1 MWRSL
6 TSRRSFEAPR
16 AFAKGARPGGRAPFR
31 VLVARGVR
39 ASICVLRR
47 PDFRTPSA
55 CAGPPMH
62 TYTKLIRGVLKALP
76 IPSLAV
82 GLLLYFLTLALAL
95 VAAVA
100 RWVLGCVLGLFLG
113 WVLPLVPSSSVCGYA
128 FAIAPLVLSLATF
141 VVPGQGRLWRKAV
154 GAHRASAEQV
164 EQLERIV
171 DGFAALDP
179 RAGMPTWCYVLDWPA
194 PLAFVRGRALIV
206 STGLLECEGLVAVLA
221 HELAHLISFDGVLT
235 AAVSRLGLW
244 GDLLAPSEEEQFRRE
259 LEWWI
264 ALPIEAVRWTVR
276 IAGAKWVLSATNW
289 LWAPF
294 WRSRERVADEY
305 AAALGQAAALA
316 DHLEDVE
323 KPRSRPQRYR
333 FFNPFDHDPPDLR
346 IEYLR
351 AYARGEL

>member
-1 MWRSL
+1 MFRC
-6 TSRRSFEAPR
+6 SFEAPR
-16 AFAKGARPGGRAPFR
+16 AFVRGACLGGQAPLC
-31 VLVARGVR
+31 VLLARGVG

-62 TYTKLIRGVLKALP
+62 TYTKLIRGVLKGLP
-76 IPSLAV
+76 IPSLVV
-82 GLLLYFLTLALAL
+82 GALLYFLTFALATI
-95 VAAVA
+95 AAVA
-100 RWVLGCVLGLFLG
+100 RWMLGCALGLFLG
-113 WVLPLVPSSSVCGYA
+113 WMLPLIPSPSVCGYA
-128 FAIAPLVLSLATF
+128 FAAGPLIFSLATF
-141 VVPGQGRLWRKAV
+141 VVPGQGRLWRKTV
-154 GAHRASAEQV
+154 GAHRASTEQV
-164 EQLERIV
+164 EQLRRIV
-171 DGFAALDP
+171 DGFEAIDP
-179 RAGMPTWCYVLDWPA
+179 RVGMPSWCYVLDWPA

-206 STGLLECEGLVAVLA
+206 STGLLECEGLAAVLA

-235 AAVSRLGLW
+235 AAASRLGLW
-244 GDLLAPSEEEQFRRE
+244 DDLLAPSEEEQLRHE

-294 WRSRERVADEY
+294 WRSRERAADEY
-305 AAALGQAAALA
+305 AASLGQAAALA